1 MPVITR
7 FISKRFGVDWTKYEL
22 IDYRD
27 DDLVNLM
34 CQESAVYANSIWFR
48 EVTKKNPM
56 YLSYSKTNPNEC
68 EAHFII

>member
-22 IDYRD
+22 IDYHD

-56 YLSYSKTNPNEC
+56 YLSYCKTNPKEC